1 MVEMNEE
8 TKERY
13 DKLASQLVD
22 LGLTTFEARF
32 FRNLKT
38 PDGKQQDLDAVFHSP
53 SFQNQLKSRQRWV
66 ARQKERGYSGTKITA
81 ALTRGFRTGEISPI
95 SFLKEE
101 YQRGMHT
108 KSDYLDY
115 LQQDEKDKVN
125 AWSKKH
131 FGTIYKR

>member
-1 MVEMNEE
+1 MVEMNDDLR
-8 TKERY
+8 ERY
-13 DKLASQLVD
+13 DRMASQLVD
-22 LGLTTFEARF
+22 MGLTEFEAKF

-38 PDGKQQDLDAVFHSP
+38 PDGKQQDLEAVFHSAA
-53 SFQNQLKSRQRWV
+53 FQNQLKSRQRWV

-81 ALTRGFRTGEISPI
+81 ALKRGFKIGEISPI

-101 YQRGMHT
+101 YQRGMHP

-115 LQQDEKDKVN
+115 LQESEKEKVN